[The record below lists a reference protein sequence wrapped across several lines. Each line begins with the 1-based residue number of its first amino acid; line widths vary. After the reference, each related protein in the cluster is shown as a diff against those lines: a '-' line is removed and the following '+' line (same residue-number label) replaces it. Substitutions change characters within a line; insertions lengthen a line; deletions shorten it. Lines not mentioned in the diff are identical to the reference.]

1 MVFNRKVDQK
11 VNGMESIA
19 FMREVIVNDE
29 KLAEQADIL
38 QNNFTDVNQE
48 MIEREFNPNL
58 TSLSDLDVDSNEYEL
73 FNRYIFGLSTLLS
86 TKKLMTSLGIEF
98 DSTSE
103 TDFKSLMFLNKD
115 VQSILPEL
123 VRRMLTCF
131 NGAMETGEFNELYQ
145 YLYDTLREDV
155 VKYPTYNYDVIGS
168 NFATVDE
175 YEDYIDSVVEKITER
190 MYQTRFTM
198 GILMYYNENSFIE
211 AKEKI
216 KTIFEEHG
224 VDITVLLNE
233 VMPEQLISE
242 PSQFQTLLQNFIG
255 MSPEVADK
263 LSDPEVQNEIQIKI
277 RDIMIE
283 LANANAINKFNQTN
297 GMMGNVF
304 PTINIS
310 ELIVMALAK
319 LSFKITNPESTL
331 SEEEE
336 EVIKN
341 LDGITFDKL
350 GNREINMGIRLN
362 DVHLNLLSTIS
373 YFVSSIVVDQLSLR
387 AIDGSFQT
395 MCSSVMQILVP
406 IINELIQEH
415 KDQLENDL
423 NNKGE

>member
-175 YEDYIDSVVEKITER
+175 YEEYIDSVVEKITER

-255 MSPEVADK
+255 MTPEVADK

>member
-1 MVFNRKVDQK
+1 MFQWSYE
-11 VNGMESIA
+11 NG
-19 FMREVIVNDE
+19 
-29 KLAEQADIL
+29 ADIK
-38 QNNFTDVNQE
+38 
-48 MIEREFNPNL
+48 
-58 TSLSDLDVDSNEYEL
+58 DLDE
-73 FNRYIFGLSTLLS
+73 
-86 TKKLMTSLGIEF
+86 
-98 DSTSE
+98 
-103 TDFKSLMFLNKD
+103 
-115 VQSILPEL
+115 
-123 VRRMLTCF
+123 
-131 NGAMETGEFNELYQ
+131 NELYQ
-145 YLYDTLREDV
+145 YLYDTLREDI

-175 YEDYIDSVVEKITER
+175 YEEYIDSVVEKITER

-224 VDITVLLNE
+224 VDITVLMNE

-255 MSPEVADK
+255 MTPEVADK

>member
-123 VRRMLTCF
+123 VRRMLICF

-145 YLYDTLREDV
+145 YLYDTLREDI

-175 YEDYIDSVVEKITER
+175 YEEYIDSVVEKITER

-224 VDITVLLNE
+224 VDITVLMNE

-255 MSPEVADK
+255 MTPEVADK

>member
-103 TDFKSLMFLNKD
+103 TDFRSLMFLNKD

-123 VRRMLTCF
+123 VRRMLICF

-175 YEDYIDSVVEKITER
+175 YEEYIDSVVEKITER

-198 GILMYYNENSFIE
+198 GILMYYNENSFVE

-233 VMPEQLISE
+233 IMPEQLISE

-255 MSPEVADK
+255 MTPEVADK

-350 GNREINMGIRLN
+350 GNREINMGIRLK

-423 NNKGE
+423 NDKGE

>member
-103 TDFKSLMFLNKD
+103 TDFRSLMFLNKD

-123 VRRMLTCF
+123 VRRMLICF

-175 YEDYIDSVVEKITER
+175 YEEYIDSVVEKITER

-224 VDITVLLNE
+224 VDISVLMNE

-255 MSPEVADK
+255 MTPEVADK

-336 EVIKN
+336 EVVKN

-423 NNKGE
+423 NDKGE

>member
-1 MVFNRKVDQK
+1 MEFNRKVDQK
-11 VNGMESIA
+11 VNGMESVA
-19 FMREVIVNDE
+19 FLREVIVNDE

-38 QNNFTDVNQE
+38 QNNFSDVNQE
-48 MIEREFNPNL
+48 MIDREFNPNL
-58 TSLSDLDVDSNEYEL
+58 TNLSDLDVNSDEYEL

-98 DSTSE
+98 DTTSE

-123 VRRMLTCF
+123 VRRMLACF

-145 YLYDTLREDV
+145 YMYDVLREDI

-168 NFATVDE
+168 NFETVDE
-175 YEDYIDSVVEKITER
+175 YEEFIDSIVEKITER

-198 GILMYYNENSFIE
+198 GILMYYNENSFNE

-216 KTIFEEHG
+216 RLTFEEKG
-224 VDITVLLNE
+224 VDISVLLNE

-242 PSQFQTLLQNFIG
+242 PSQFQTLLQNFIR
-255 MSPEVADK
+255 MYPEVAEK
-263 LSDPEVQNEIQIKI
+263 LSDPEVQNEIQIKV

-319 LSFKITNPESTL
+319 LSFKITDAESTL
-331 SEEEE
+331 TEEEE

-350 GNREINMGIRLN
+350 GNREINMGIKLN

-373 YFVSSIVVDQLSLR
+373 YYVSSIVVDQLSLR

-406 IINELIQEH
+406 VINELIQEH
-415 KDQLENDL
+415 KNQLENDL

>member
-103 TDFKSLMFLNKD
+103 TDFRSLMFLNKD

-123 VRRMLTCF
+123 VRRMLICF

-175 YEDYIDSVVEKITER
+175 YEEYIDSVVEKITER

-216 KTIFEEHG
+216 KTIFEEYG
-224 VDITVLLNE
+224 VDISLLMNE
-233 VMPEQLISE
+233 VTPEQLISE

-255 MSPEVADK
+255 MTPEVADK

-423 NNKGE
+423 NDKGE

>member
-1 MVFNRKVDQK
+1 MEFNRKVDQK

-319 LSFKITNPESTL
+319 LSFKITNPEFTL

>member
-103 TDFKSLMFLNKD
+103 TDFRSLMFLNKD

-123 VRRMLTCF
+123 VRRMLICF

-175 YEDYIDSVVEKITER
+175 YEEYIDSVVEKITER

-224 VDITVLLNE
+224 VDISLLMNE
-233 VMPEQLISE
+233 VTPEQLISE

-255 MSPEVADK
+255 MTPEIADK

-423 NNKGE
+423 NDKGE

>member
-103 TDFKSLMFLNKD
+103 TDFRSLMFLNKD

-175 YEDYIDSVVEKITER
+175 YEEYIDSVVEKITER

-224 VDITVLLNE
+224 VDISILMNE
-233 VMPEQLISE
+233 VTPEQLISE

-255 MSPEVADK
+255 MSPEIADK

-423 NNKGE
+423 NDKGE

>member
-395 MCSSVMQILVP
+395 MCS
-406 IINELIQEH
+406 
-415 KDQLENDL
+415 
-423 NNKGE
+423 

>member
-1 MVFNRKVDQK
+1 MQFNRKVDEK
-11 VNGMESIA
+11 INGMESIA
-19 FMREVIVNDE
+19 FLREVIVNNE
-29 KLAEQADIL
+29 KLSEQANIL
-38 QNNFTDVNQE
+38 QNNFNDVNQE

-58 TSLSDLDVDSNEYEL
+58 TQLHDLDVNSTEYDL

-103 TDFKSLMFLNKD
+103 IDFKSLMFLNKD

-123 VRRMLTCF
+123 VRRMLACF

-145 YLYDTLREDV
+145 YMYDILREDI
-155 VKYPTYNYDVIGS
+155 VKYPTYSYDTIGS
-168 NFATVDE
+168 NFETVDE
-175 YEDYIDSVVEKITER
+175 YDEFIDSVVEKITER

-216 KTIFEEHG
+216 KNVFEEKG
-224 VDITVLLNE
+224 VNIELLLNE
-233 VMPEQLISE
+233 ITPEQLISE
-242 PSQFQTLLQNFIG
+242 PSQFQTLLQSYINNH
-255 MSPEVADK
+255 PEILEK
-263 LSDPEVQNEIQIKI
+263 ISDEETQKEIQIKI

-283 LANANAINKFNQTN
+283 LANINAINKFNQTN
-297 GMMGNVF
+297 GMMANVF

-310 ELIVMALAK
+310 ELIVIALAK
-319 LSFKITNPESTL
+319 LSFKVTDPNSTL

-336 EVIKN
+336 EIIKN

-350 GNREINMGIRLN
+350 GNREVNMGIKLN
-362 DVHLNLLSTIS
+362 DVHLNILSTIS
-373 YFVSSIVVDQLSLR
+373 YYVSSIVVDQLSLR

-406 IINELIQEH
+406 IINELIQIH
-415 KDQLENDL
+415 KEKIEKDL
-423 NNKGE
+423 INKGE

>member
-103 TDFKSLMFLNKD
+103 TDFRSLMFLNKD

-123 VRRMLTCF
+123 VRRMLICF

-175 YEDYIDSVVEKITER
+175 YEEYIDSVVEKITER

-198 GILMYYNENSFIE
+198 GILMYYNENSFVE

-216 KTIFEEHG
+216 KAIFEEHG
-224 VDITVLLNE
+224 VDISLLMNE
-233 VMPEQLISE
+233 VTPEQLISE

-255 MSPEVADK
+255 MTPEIADK

-350 GNREINMGIRLN
+350 GNREINMGVRLN

-423 NNKGE
+423 NDKGE

>member
-123 VRRMLTCF
+123 VRRMLICF

-175 YEDYIDSVVEKITER
+175 YEEYIDSVVEKITER

-224 VDITVLLNE
+224 VDITVLMNE

-255 MSPEVADK
+255 MTPEVADK

>member
-103 TDFKSLMFLNKD
+103 TDFRSLMFLNKD

-123 VRRMLTCF
+123 VRRMLICF

-175 YEDYIDSVVEKITER
+175 YEEYIDSVVEKITER

-216 KTIFEEHG
+216 KAIFEEHG
-224 VDITVLLNE
+224 VDISLLMNE
-233 VMPEQLISE
+233 VTPEQLISE

-255 MSPEVADK
+255 MTPEVADK
-263 LSDPEVQNEIQIKI
+263 LSDPEVQNEIQIRI

-423 NNKGE
+423 NDKGE

>member
-1 MVFNRKVDQK
+1 MIFNRKVDQK

-103 TDFKSLMFLNKD
+103 TDFRSLMFLNKD

-175 YEDYIDSVVEKITER
+175 YEEYIDSVVEKITER

-224 VDITVLLNE
+224 VDISLLMNE
-233 VMPEQLISE
+233 VTPEQLISE

-255 MSPEVADK
+255 MTPEIADK

-336 EVIKN
+336 EVVKN

-423 NNKGE
+423 NDKGE

>member
-38 QNNFTDVNQE
+38 QNNFNDVNQE

-103 TDFKSLMFLNKD
+103 TDFRSLMFLNKD

-123 VRRMLTCF
+123 VRRMLICF

-175 YEDYIDSVVEKITER
+175 YEEYIDSVVEKITER

-198 GILMYYNENSFIE
+198 GILMYYNENSFVE

-224 VDITVLLNE
+224 VDISVLMNE

-255 MSPEVADK
+255 MTPEIADK

-319 LSFKITNPESTL
+319 LSFKITNTESTL

-423 NNKGE
+423 NDKGE

>member
-103 TDFKSLMFLNKD
+103 TDFRSLMFLNKD

-145 YLYDTLREDV
+145 YLYDTLREDI

-175 YEDYIDSVVEKITER
+175 YEEYIDSVVEKITER

-224 VDITVLLNE
+224 VDVTVLMNE

-255 MSPEVADK
+255 MTPEVADK

-350 GNREINMGIRLN
+350 GNREINMGIKLN

-373 YFVSSIVVDQLSLR
+373 YFVSNIVVDQLSLR

-423 NNKGE
+423 NDKGE